1 MKYCYKNSLLQVM
14 DPKENSFDT
23 PIVVRPFKSIPIC
36 DVGIRIVVKSHV
48 MDQSVGLQA
57 LSAEKL
63 GSLLAVIV
71 LDLWWIVWHRD
82 RCFSAYFNF
91 IQPASFRQC
100 FNYLSIYLFIY
111 LAGCRMFPHLH
122 API

>member
-1 MKYCYKNSLLQVM
+1 M

-23 PIVVRPFKSIPIC
+23 PIVVRPFKSLPIC
-36 DVGIRIVVKSHV
+36 NAGIRIVVNSHV

-71 LDLWWIVWHRD
+71 LDLWWTV
-82 RCFSAYFNF
+82 
-91 IQPASFRQC
+91 
-100 FNYLSIYLFIY
+100 
-111 LAGCRMFPHLH
+111 
-122 API
+122 